1 MLEKNFSEKSLFL
14 PNMKD
19 YFLILWESSEEK
31 KNLHPFTFSRVT
43 LIATYYSLCQLSTE
57 AGTSASSKTQNN
69 ALGTSTK
76 INHDTMSF
84 WRSLTEE
91 IDQWYLFL
99 TLIELNK
106 ESSCINHLQHFI
118 VLFAFLHAFHQ
129 LLNFGSCF
137 VQPEA
142 NRQVR

>member
-14 PNMKD
+14 PNIRD

-84 WRSLTEE
+84 WRSLNGGNWPVVSIFDFDWAE
-91 IDQWYLFL
+91 
-99 TLIELNK
+99 
-106 ESSCINHLQHFI
+106 
-118 VLFAFLHAFHQ
+118 
-129 LLNFGSCF
+129 
-137 VQPEA
+137 
-142 NRQVR
+142 